1 MIINIHPENPQ
12 PKSIEAAATILRD
25 GGVIIYPTDTVYAL
39 GCDIFQA
46 RAIER
51 IYKYRGIEPSK
62 ANLSFICSDMSQLSE
77 FAKVDNNTFKL
88 MKRLLPGP
96 FTFILNRS
104 NRLPKLFRERTTVGI
119 RIPDNRIAH
128 ALIEALG
135 NPILSAS
142 LRGTEE
148 NIEEEYFTDPELI
161 DEKFGNQVDAVI
173 DGGIGGL
180 LPSTVIDC
188 TGEKPIVIRQGKE
201 KIEL

>member
-1 MIINIHPENPQ
+1 MILKIHPDNPQ
-12 PKSIEAAATILRD
+12 QKAIDTAANIMRD

-62 ANLSFICSDMSQLSE
+62 ARLSFICSDMSQLSE

-96 FTFILNRS
+96 YTFILNRS

-119 RIPDNRIAH
+119 RIPDNLIART
-128 ALIEALG
+128 LIDALG

-142 LRGTEE
+142 LRETEVE
-148 NIEEEYFTDPELI
+148 QEYITDPELI
-161 DEKFGNQVDAVI
+161 DEKYENQVDAII
-173 DGGIGGL
+173 DGGFGDVT
-180 LPSTVIDC
+180 PSTVIDC
-188 TGEKPIVIRQGKE
+188 TSGSPVIVRQGKGNVN
-201 KIEL
+201 L

>member
-1 MIINIHPENPQ
+1 MILKIHPDNPQ
-12 PKSIEAAATILRD
+12 QKTIDTAAGIIRD

-62 ANLSFICSDMSQLSE
+62 ARLSFICSDMSQLSE

-96 FTFILNRS
+96 YTFILNRS
-104 NRLPKLFRERTTVGI
+104 NRLPKLFRERATVGI
-119 RIPDNRIAH
+119 RIPDNLIAR
-128 ALIEALG
+128 ALIDALG

-142 LRGTEE
+142 LRETEVE
-148 NIEEEYFTDPELI
+148 QEYITDPELI
-161 DEKFGNQVDAVI
+161 DEKYENQVDAII
-173 DGGIGGL
+173 DGGFGDVI
-180 LPSTVIDC
+180 PSTVIDC
-188 TGEKPIVIRQGKE
+188 TNGSPVIVRQGKGE
-201 KIEL
+201 VNL

>member
-1 MIINIHPENPQ
+1 MILKIHPDNPQ
-12 PKSIEAAATILRD
+12 QKSIDTAAEILRD

-62 ANLSFICSDMSQLSE
+62 ARLSFICSNMSQLSE

-96 FTFILNRS
+96 YTFILNRS
-104 NRLPKLFRERTTVGI
+104 NRLPKLFRERATVGI
-119 RIPDNRIAH
+119 RIPDNLIART
-128 ALIEALG
+128 LIDSLG

-142 LRGTEE
+142 LREK
-148 NIEEEYFTDPELI
+148 EEEQEYITDPELI
-161 DEKFGNQVDAVI
+161 DEKYENQVDAII
-173 DGGIGGL
+173 DGGFGDVI
-180 LPSTVIDC
+180 PSTVIDC
-188 TGEKPIVIRQGKE
+188 TSGNPVILRQGKG
-201 KIEL
+201 KVDL

>member
-1 MIINIHPENPQ
+1 MLIIIHPENPQ
-12 PKSIEAAATILRD
+12 SKSVEAAATILRE

-51 IYKYRGIEPSK
+51 IYKYRGIEPNK
-62 ANLSFICSDMSQLSE
+62 ANLSFICSNMSQLSE

-96 FTFILNRS
+96 YTFILNRS

-119 RIPDNRIAH
+119 RIPDNHIAR
-128 ALIEALG
+128 ALIDALG

-142 LRGTEE
+142 LHSTEE

-161 DEKFGNQVDAVI
+161 NEKFGNQVDAVI
-173 DGGIGGL
+173 DGGIGGII
-180 LPSTVIDC
+180 PSTVIDC
-188 TGEKPIVIRQGKE
+188 TSDKPVVIRQGKE
-201 KIEL
+201 KVFL

>member
-1 MIINIHPENPQ
+1 MILKIHPDNPQ
-12 PKSIEAAATILRD
+12 QKAIDTAAAIMRD
-25 GGVIIYPTDTVYAL
+25 GGVVIYPTDTVYAL

-62 ANLSFICSDMSQLSE
+62 ARLSFICSNMSQLSE

-96 FTFILNRS
+96 YTFILNRS

-119 RIPDNRIAH
+119 RIPDNLIART
-128 ALIEALG
+128 LIDALG

-142 LRGTEE
+142 LREME
-148 NIEEEYFTDPELI
+148 VEQEYITDPELI
-161 DEKFGNQVDAVI
+161 DEKYDSQVDAII
-173 DGGIGGL
+173 DGGFGYVI
-180 LPSTVIDC
+180 PSTVIDC
-188 TGEKPIVIRQGKE
+188 TSGSPVIVRQGKGE
-201 KIEL
+201 VNL

>member
-1 MIINIHPENPQ
+1 MILKIHPDNPQ
-12 PKSIEAAATILRD
+12 QKAIDTAANIMRD

-51 IYKYRGIEPSK
+51 IYKYRGIEPNK
-62 ANLSFICSDMSQLSE
+62 ARLSFICSNMSQLSE

-96 FTFILNRS
+96 YTFILNRS

-119 RIPDNRIAH
+119 RIPDNLIART
-128 ALIEALG
+128 LIDALG

-142 LRGTEE
+142 LRETEVE
-148 NIEEEYFTDPELI
+148 QEYITDPELI
-161 DEKFGNQVDAVI
+161 DEKYENQVDAII
-173 DGGIGGL
+173 DGGFGDVI
-180 LPSTVIDC
+180 PSTVIDC
-188 TGEKPIVIRQGKE
+188 TSGSPVIVRQGKGNVN
-201 KIEL
+201 L